1 MESSKVLQGELHE
14 KQKMNIISVS
24 TDTKGDKEMNTLM
37 YRGASY
43 RSSPKET
50 SDKEKTLTYRG
61 ISHKMKKH
69 DDKIFKNHVYR
80 GIYRGLNHFVV
91 KNKEV

>member
-1 MESSKVLQGELHE
+1 MLQGELHE

-24 TDTKGDKEMNTLM
+24 TDTKGGKEMKTLM
-37 YRGASY
+37 YRGTSY
-43 RSSPKET
+43 RSSSKEI
-50 SDKEKTLTYRG
+50 SDKEETLTYRG
-61 ISHKMKKH
+61 ISHKTKKH

-80 GIYRGLNHFVV
+80 GTYRGINHFVV